1 MNTCRNKR
9 IVAGLGVTL
18 LGLLLGVPWTVMAG
32 SGGSVSASDGP
43 RSDLSLEGI
52 WTTMTP
58 TPAGS
63 SAIMSLV
70 VTTQGSEG
78 MVYTCV
84 GKHPECSVTAYGLA
98 PEAERVSDLLGY
110 LVRTGANTF
119 RFSVICHGIKGGGPA
134 LLGVGET
141 LYMVTLTGTAEL
153 VDRDTMIVHEFTY
166 AAYTPAQD
174 LDGDRL
180 PDEGAQPV
188 VCATL
193 PQLPFK
199 RLAVFPSC
207 EPAPVDQPTN

>member
-1 MNTCRNKR
+1 MNSQRRR
-9 IVAGLGVTL
+9 ILVSLTVL
-18 LGLLLGVPWTVMAG
+18 SLGLLAAVPWAAVTANEG
-32 SGGSVSASDGP
+32 SANTDDVPWSE
-43 RSDLSLEGI
+43 LSLEGI

-58 TPAGS
+58 TPAGRP
-63 SAIMSLV
+63 AIMSLV
-70 VTTQGSEG
+70 VSAQGSEG

-98 PEAERVSDLLGY
+98 PEAERVSDLIGY

-119 RFSVICHGIKGGGPA
+119 QFSVVCHGIKGGGPA
-134 LLGVGET
+134 VLGVGET

-153 VDRDTMIVHEFTY
+153 VDRETMVMSGFTY

-180 PDEGAQPV
+180 PDAGAKPV
-188 VCATL
+188 VCAAL

-199 RLAVFPSC
+199 RLPVFSSC
-207 EPAPVDQPTN
+207 ESIPSP

>member
-1 MNTCRNKR
+1 MNGYRNKR
-9 IVAGLGVTL
+9 LVAGFGVAL
-18 LGLLLGVPWTVMAG
+18 LGMLVSVPWAVVV
-32 SGGSVSASDGP
+32 GGTGDVGAPDAP
-43 RSDLSLEGI
+43 WSDLSLEGI

-70 VTTQGSEG
+70 INAQGSEG

-98 PEAERVSDLLGY
+98 PEAERISDLLGY
-110 LVRTGANTF
+110 LVRTGVNTF
-119 RFSVICHGIKGGGPA
+119 RFGVICHGTKDGGPA
-134 LLGVGET
+134 LLGVGQT

-153 VDRDTMIVHEFTY
+153 VDRDTMIIHEFTY

-180 PDEGAQPV
+180 PDEGAIPV
-188 VCATL
+188 TSAVI
-193 PQLPFK
+193 PQLPFN
-199 RLAVFPSC
+199 RLLLFPAT
-207 EPAPVDQPTN
+207 EPDSMDQSSN

>member
-1 MNTCRNKR
+1 MNPQKR
-9 IVAGLGVTL
+9 RIIVSLTVL
-18 LGLLLGVPWTVMAG
+18 SLGLLAAVPWAAVTATEGNANTDDVPW
-32 SGGSVSASDGP
+32 SE
-43 RSDLSLEGI
+43 LSLEGI

-58 TPAGS
+58 TPAGRP
-63 SAIMSLV
+63 AILSLV
-70 VTTQGSEG
+70 VSAQGSEG

-98 PEAERVSDLLGY
+98 PEAERVSDLIGY

-119 RFSVICHGIKGGGPA
+119 RFSVVCHGIKGGGPA
-134 LLGVGET
+134 VLSVGET

-153 VDRDTMIVHEFTY
+153 VDRETMVMNGFTY

-180 PDEGAQPV
+180 PDAGAEPV
-188 VCATL
+188 VCAAL

-199 RLAVFPSC
+199 RLPVFSSC
-207 EPAPVDQPTN
+207 EPIPSP

>member
-1 MNTCRNKR
+1 MNTRRNKGL
-9 IVAGLGVTL
+9 VAGFGVAL
-18 LGLLLGVPWTVMAG
+18 LGMLVSVPWTAVAG
-32 SGGSVSASDGP
+32 GMGGVGAPDGP
-43 RSDLSLEGI
+43 WSDLSLEGI
-52 WTTMTP
+52 WTTMAP

-70 VTTQGSEG
+70 INAQGSEG

-110 LVRTGANTF
+110 LVRTGVNTF
-119 RFSVICHGIKGGGPA
+119 QFSVICHGTKDGGPA
-134 LLGVGET
+134 MLGVGQT

-153 VDRDTMIVHEFTY
+153 VDRDTMIIREFTY

-180 PDEGAQPV
+180 PDEGAQPM

-199 RLAVFPSC
+199 RLPMFPSC
-207 EPAPVDQPTN
+207 QPAN

>member
-1 MNTCRNKR
+1 MNTKQKKALVLLISLSILVMTCTWS
-9 IVAGLGVTL
+9 VLAEDGLVL
-18 LGLLLGVPWTVMAG
+18 E
-32 SGGSVSASDGP
+32 P

-58 TPAGS
+58 TPAGT

-70 VTTQGSEG
+70 INSQGSEG

-84 GKHPECSVTAYGLA
+84 GKHPECSVSAYGLS
-98 PEAERVSDLLGY
+98 PEAEKVSDLLGY

-119 RFSVICHGIKGGGPA
+119 RFSVICHGINGAGPE
-134 LLGVGET
+134 LLDIGET

-153 VDRDTMIVHEFTY
+153 VDSGTMILNEFTY
-166 AAYTPAQD
+166 AAYLPTQD

-180 PDEGAQPV
+180 PDEGAVPV
-188 VCATL
+188 MCAKI

-199 RLAVFPSC
+199 RLPMFPSC
-207 EPAPVDQPTN
+207 EPTPVIQPSE

>member
-1 MNTCRNKR
+1 MALA
-9 IVAGLGVTL
+9 VLS
-18 LGLLLGVPWTVMAG
+18 LGLLVGVPWAVVTANE
-32 SGGSVSASDGP
+32 GSVNVDDVPWSN
-43 RSDLSLEGI
+43 LSLEGI

-58 TPAGS
+58 TPAGR

-70 VTTQGSEG
+70 VSAQGSEG

-98 PEAERVSDLLGY
+98 PEAEQVSDLLGY

-119 RFSVICHGIKGGGPA
+119 RFSVVCHGIKGGGPA
-134 LLGVGET
+134 VLGVGET

-153 VDRDTMIVHEFTY
+153 VDRDTMIMGEFTY
-166 AAYTPAQD
+166 AAYTPTQD

-180 PDEGAQPV
+180 PDEGAKPV
-188 VCATL
+188 VCAAL

-199 RLAVFPSC
+199 RLPMFPSC
-207 EPAPVDQPTN
+207 ESSPSP